1 MSYTM
6 NSTEKG
12 EFNNLEYNKLFDQN
26 KKIFEALKNEKTLDI
41 DELNENNIN
50 LDMLNKLNS
59 KPKFDIEKRF
69 NIKEESDNLFN
80 PKHSNKNNNLGDK
93 GKCKI
98 M

>member
-1 MSYTM
+1 M

-80 PKHSNKNNNLGDK
+80 PKYSNNNNSGDK